1 MKLQQL
7 QLSATLNACTLQ
19 NVPVRRGS
27 VGLRRRCLTQA
38 CASRTH
44 EENALVRLAVAC
56 LTNVLDF
63 ARLGQS
69 RGPELQRRFSKVEP
83 GDIDGIMRC
92 IREDYTQHAYFV
104 TGDIWEGVYSEDC
117 YFGDPTVSFT
127 GLQKWRQ
134 NLQLLV
140 PFLEDPQIEL
150 FSLKNLNSS
159 GSQGA
164 AQLQAEWRLSTYL
177 RLPWRPFIDVLGS
190 TEYTLDDASQQV
202 VRHIESW
209 NVSGTE
215 AILQILRP
223 SSGQE
228 RMPS

>member
-1 MKLQQL
+1 MKVQQL
-7 QLSATLNACTLQ
+7 QISASLFSCTFQ
-19 NVPVRRGS
+19 NPPVRRGS
-27 VGLRRRCLTQA
+27 RGFRRHCLTHA
-38 CASRTH
+38 CASGTR
-44 EENALVRLAVAC
+44 EENALVRLAVAS

-63 ARLGQS
+63 ARFGRS
-69 RGPELQRRFSKVEP
+69 REPELQRRFRKVEP

-104 TGDIWEGVYSEDC
+104 TGDIWEGVYSENC

-140 PFLEDPQIEL
+140 PFLEDPEIEL
-150 FSLKNLNSS
+150 FSLKRLDSS
-159 GSQGA
+159 NGQGA
-164 AQLQAEWRLSTYL
+164 VKLKAEWRLSTYL

-209 NVSGTE
+209 NISGTE